1 MVVSVLIKDK
11 KFKRY
16 ISAERL
22 QKRIEELGRQIS
34 EDYAGKNPLFIVVL
48 NGAFMFAADLM
59 REIDIPSEVSF
70 IKFTS
75 YQNMHSTGVVD
86 QIIGVEEDLRNRHI
100 VIVEDIIDTGITI
113 TEVLAEIKSY
123 QPASVEVA
131 ALLIKP
137 QALLRPVAV
146 KYVGFEIE
154 PKFVV
159 GYGLDYDGYGRN
171 LCEILILDEP
181 QKPAET
187 KIWTADQP

>member
-1 MVVSVLIKDK
+1 MPVLVKDK
-11 KFKRY
+11 KFRRY
-16 ISAERL
+16 ISESALR
-22 QKRIEELGRQIS
+22 KRVEELGRQIS
-34 EDYAGKNPLFIVVL
+34 EDYADKHPLFIAVL

-59 REIDIPSEVSF
+59 REIDIPSEISF

-86 QIIGVEEDLRNRHI
+86 QIIGIEEDLRNRHI
-100 VIVEDIIDTGITI
+100 VVIEDIIDTGITI
-113 TEVLAEIKSY
+113 TEVLAEIRRY

-131 ALLIKP
+131 ALLVKP
-137 QALLRPVAV
+137 KALQRSVNI

-171 LCEILILDEP
+171 LCEILILDDSEEMP
-181 QKPAET
+181 PKAE
-187 KIWTADQP
+187 WAAD

>member
-1 MVVSVLIKDK
+1 VLVKDK

-16 ISAERL
+16 ISESAL
-22 QKRIEELGRQIS
+22 KQRIEELGRQLS
-34 EDYAGKNPLFIVVL
+34 EDYAGKNPLFIAVL

-59 REIDIPSEVSF
+59 REIDIPSEISF

-75 YQNMHSTGVVD
+75 YHNMHSTGVVD
-86 QIIGVEEDLRNRHI
+86 QIIGIEEDLRERHVV
-100 VIVEDIIDTGITI
+100 VIEDIIDTGITM

-123 QPASVEVA
+123 HPASVEVV

-137 QALLRPVAV
+137 QALQRPVSI
-146 KYVGFEIE
+146 KYTGFEIE

-181 QKPAET
+181 EQSDENGNWGT
-187 KIWTADQP
+187 E

>member
-1 MVVSVLIKDK
+1 MLVKDK
-11 KFKRY
+11 QFKRY
-16 ISAERL
+16 ISESAL
-22 QKRIEELGRQIS
+22 KLRIEELGRQLS
-34 EDYAGKNPLFIVVL
+34 EDYAGKNPLFIAVL

-59 REIDIPSEVSF
+59 REVNIPSEISF

-75 YQNMHSTGVVD
+75 YHNMHSTGVVD
-86 QIIGVEEDLRNRHI
+86 QIIGIEEDLRERHI
-100 VIVEDIIDTGITI
+100 VVIEDIVDTGITL
-113 TEVLAEIKSY
+113 TEVLGEIRRY
-123 QPASVEVA
+123 QPASVEVV

-137 QALLRPVAV
+137 KALQRPVSI

-181 QKPAET
+181 EQLQDSTDWGK
-187 KIWTADQP
+187 DQ

>member
-1 MVVSVLIKDK
+1 MLVKDK
-11 KFKRY
+11 QFKRY
-16 ISAERL
+16 ISESAL
-22 QKRIEELGRQIS
+22 KLRIEELGRQLS
-34 EDYAGKNPLFIVVL
+34 EDYAEKNPLFIAVL

-59 REIDIPSEVSF
+59 REVNIPSEISF

-75 YQNMHSTGVVD
+75 YHNMHSTGVVD
-86 QIIGVEEDLRNRHI
+86 QIIGIEEDLRERHI
-100 VIVEDIIDTGITI
+100 VVIEDIVDTGITL
-113 TEVLAEIKSY
+113 TEVLGEIRRY
-123 QPASVEVA
+123 QPASVEVV

-137 QALLRPVAV
+137 KALQRPVSI

-181 QKPAET
+181 EQLQDSTDWGK
-187 KIWTADQP
+187 DQ